1 MRDLFFWF
9 ATVLTVFLCNIASTV
24 ATDAAKPNVLF
35 IAVDDLNHWVGHLGR
50 NPQTKTPN
58 IDRLA
63 KMGVTFTNAHCA
75 APVCNPSRA
84 ALLSGMRPGTTGIY
98 DNGQPFELAIN
109 ADQSLVTQ
117 FRKAGYETL
126 GMGKLWHGGLGFPEQ
141 WTATGGAEHKDISA
155 GGKLEDRSI
164 GGIKFGVLNAGDEA
178 VPDTAIADYV
188 IEELSKS
195 HEKPFFLTAGFHKP
209 HMPWNV
215 PKKYFDMHPL
225 NQIQLPPT
233 KDGDLSDIPPAGI
246 KMAKPD
252 GDHKQVLESGRWKE
266 AVQAYLAAISYLD
279 GQVGRLLDALE
290 KSPNRDNTIICL
302 WGDHGWHLGEKE
314 HWRKFALWEEATRA
328 PFIWIVPGV
337 TKAGSTCSRPVDF
350 MSIYPTLCDLTGVAI
365 PLHVEGR
372 SIRSLLADP
381 ASSEPHF
388 AITTFGRNNH
398 AIRDDRWRFIRYA
411 DGGEELYDHKTDPY
425 EWTNVAALPEHYDL
439 KVQLA
444 AHFPTVNNPTAS
456 GDSAEKAKGKNGGKK
471 KKQIEKVKSAKDPK
485 LNAMYRGA
493 DAAPLAEATP
503 VSLQTSSKR
512 PTNIVFFV
520 VDDLGQRDLGCFGST
535 FYDTPHLDR
544 LAKHGAMF
552 PNAYAACPVCSP
564 TRASIM
570 TGQYP
575 QRTGITDYIG
585 AAQPDKWKRNTPHLP
600 APYAEHLAL
609 ENVTIAEALKAH
621 GYSTFFAGK
630 WHLGGDGFLPE
641 DQGFDINLG
650 GMERGGPNG
659 GKKYFSPYGN
669 PKLPDGPD
677 GEHLPDRLASEAAK
691 FIDTNRDKPFFV
703 YLPFYSVHTPLMA
716 RPDLVEKYTEKKS
729 HLEKTD
735 VFGDELPRKVRLT
748 QDHAVY
754 AGMVEAMDQAVG
766 KVVAKLDELGLADDT
781 LVIMTSDNGG
791 LSTSEGSPT
800 SNLPLRAGKGWLYE
814 GGTRVSL
821 IMRWPGVI
829 SPGVVNETCVISPD
843 YFPTILEAAGLPPEP
858 DHHKDGVSHV
868 ASLKSGEPTG
878 SRPLFWHYPHY
889 GNQGGAPGA
898 AILDGDWKL
907 IEWFDSDTIEL
918 FNLASDPGETTNVAA
933 GNMEHVNRLQ
943 EKLHAWQ
950 SDVGAVKTTVNP
962 DYDSSKKNGRG

>member
-1 MRDLFFWF
+1 MRDLFPTFV
-9 ATVLTVFLCNIASTV
+9 TVLAALLMNFPTVIADDKTKS
-24 ATDAAKPNVLF
+24 NVLF
-35 IAVDDLNHWVGHLGR
+35 IAVDDLNHWIGHLGR

-84 ALLSGMRPGTTGIY
+84 ALLSGMRPGTTLIY
-98 DNGQPFELAIN
+98 DNGQPFGLAIS

-141 WTATGGAEHKDISA
+141 WTATGGPESGDNSA

-178 VPDTAIADYV
+178 VPDTGIADYV
-188 IEELSKS
+188 IGELSKS
-195 HEKPFFLTAGFHKP
+195 HEKPFFVTAGFHKP

-225 NQIQLPPT
+225 DEINLPPT
-233 KDGDLSDIPPAGI
+233 KDGDLRDIPPAGI

-252 GDHKQVLESGRWKE
+252 GDH
-266 AVQAYLAAISYLD
+266 
-279 GQVGRLLDALE
+279 
-290 KSPNRDNTIICL
+290 N
-302 WGDHGWHLGEKE
+302 
-314 HWRKFALWEEATRA
+314 
-328 PFIWIVPGV
+328 
-337 TKAGSTCSRPVDF
+337 
-350 MSIYPTLCDLTGVAI
+350 
-365 PLHVEGR
+365 
-372 SIRSLLADP
+372 
-381 ASSEPHF
+381 
-388 AITTFGRNNH
+388 
-398 AIRDDRWRFIRYA
+398 DRWRYIRYA
-411 DGGEELYDHKTDPY
+411 DGGEELYDHTNDPY
-425 EWTNVAALPEHYDL
+425 EWTNVAALPEHVDL

-444 AHFPTVNNPTAS
+444 ALLPIVNNPTVS
-456 GDSAEKAKGKNGGKK
+456 VEGSAKAGGKK
-471 KKQIEKVKSAKDPK
+471 AGKKKQKAKEAQAENRSNWDE
-485 LNAMYRGA
+485 LYRVA

-503 VSLQTSSKR
+503 VSVRINAKR

-520 VDDLGQRDLGCFGST
+520 VDDLGQRDLGCYGST
-535 FYDTPHLDR
+535 FYDTPHLDQ
-544 LAKHGAMF
+544 LAKQGALF

-585 AAQPDKWKRNTPHLP
+585 AAQPDTWKRNTPHLP

-621 GYSTFFAGK
+621 GYATFFAGK
-630 WHLGGDGFLPE
+630 WHLGGDGFSPE
-641 DQGFDINLG
+641 DQGFDINMG
-650 GMERGGPNG
+650 GLERGGPYG

-669 PKLPDGPD
+669 PKLPDGPE

-691 FIDTNRDKPFFV
+691 FIENNRDKPFFV
-703 YLPFYSVHTPLMA
+703 YLPFYDVHTPLMA
-716 RPDLVEKYTEKKS
+716 RPDLAEKYQERRS
-729 HLEKTD
+729 HLKQTD
-735 VFGDELPRKVRLT
+735 VFGDEPPRKVRLT
-748 QDHAVY
+748 QDHVVY
-754 AGMVEAMDQAVG
+754 AGMVDAMDQAVG
-766 KVVAKLDELGLADDT
+766 RVVAKLDELGLAEDT
-781 LVIMTSDNGG
+781 LIIMTSDNGG

-814 GGTRVSL
+814 GGNRVSL

-829 SPGVVNETCVISPD
+829 SPGLLNESRVISPD
-843 YFPTILEAAGLPPEP
+843 YFPTILEAAGLPLEP

-868 ASLKSGEPTG
+868 ASLKSGQPTS

-898 AILDGDWKL
+898 AVLDGDWKL

-918 FNLASDPGETTNVAA
+918 FNLASDPGETKNIAA
-933 GNMEHVNRLQ
+933 NNNELVERLR
-943 EKLHAWQ
+943 KTLHAWQ
-950 SDVGAVKTTVNP
+950 SDVGAVRSTANSG
-962 DYDSSKKNGRG
+962 YDSSKPNGRG